1 MLQSLLFL
9 IIAGIPIFLFLRG
22 IRALKLGWGYAVV
35 LTVPIT
41 IGLWFV
47 IHVIVEMGRM

>member
-9 IIAGIPIFLFLRG
+9 VIAGIPIFLFLRR
-22 IRALKLGWGYAVV
+22 IRALRLGWGYALV

-41 IGLWFV
+41 VALWIV
-47 IHVIVEMGRM
+47 IYLMVDMGRL